1 MESDYEE
8 VVFEP
13 VVSEMSTNQD
23 DIIKMLMAI
32 SNQMMMNYQDIQQRL
47 TGTDSHLSTELA
59 RIVQDNENF
68 KKEIRQEL
76 LSLGTTGPSVVT
88 SMTSVPLAASSTPN
102 QPTVSPSP
110 IAVNSNVS
118 VTCLSSPTS
127 LDFQAQMMV
136 LLNDTFSKLSTVIG
150 DLKGS
155 DTKSEWPKFSGDLKK
170 FRSWYLAIMVQ
181 LTIPPW
187 QELYDVTTNDI
198 VESTTNTTLNGK
210 LYAKLLVSLEG
221 QAL

>member
-1 MESDYEE
+1 
-8 VVFEP
+8 
-13 VVSEMSTNQD
+13 
-23 DIIKMLMAI
+23 
-32 SNQMMMNYQDIQQRL
+32 
-47 TGTDSHLSTELA
+47 
-59 RIVQDNENF
+59 
-68 KKEIRQEL
+68 
-76 LSLGTTGPSVVT
+76 
-88 SMTSVPLAASSTPN
+88 
-102 QPTVSPSP
+102 
-110 IAVNSNVS
+110 VNSNVS